1 LGIDQNLAGLGGR
14 QSFERL
20 STAGVQSLEKGANM
34 VVDGWV
40 FSGINFCAH
49 VWGLI
54 AVSSALKSYQATG
67 DLLRMER

>member
-1 LGIDQNLAGLGGR
+1 GR

-54 AVSSALKSYQATG
+54 AVSSAALISYQAKG